1 MCFVKDILPLNGQSI
16 FGIDNILFF
25 MKTEVR
31 IDKWLWAVR
40 IYKTRTLAAEACKK
54 GKVFVGTQA
63 AKASRMVKVGDTI
76 NIKRAPVTYSF
87 KVLALSEN
95 RMNAK
100 LVAGFMENITT
111 ADQLE
116 LIELG
121 KMQAKLNRERGTGRP
136 TKKDRRDIDE
146 LFEPVFWDEDEDEE
160 EAL

>member
-1 MCFVKDILPLNGQSI
+1 
-16 FGIDNILFF
+16 

-40 IYKTRTLAAEACKK
+40 LFKTRTLAAEACKK
-54 GKVFVGTQA
+54 GKVVIQNVQV
-63 AKASRMVKVGDTI
+63 KPSRNVKVNDI
-76 NIKRAPVTYSF
+76 ICIKRNPILFSF

-100 LVAGFMENITT
+100 LVAGFMENVTT

-121 KMQAKLNRERGTGRP
+121 KLAGQTGRDRGTGRP
-136 TKKDRRDIDE
+136 TKKERRE
-146 LFEPVFWDEDEDEE
+146 LDDFTEPTFMDEDGNWNFDTPNP
-160 EAL
+160 

>member
-1 MCFVKDILPLNGQSI
+1 
-16 FGIDNILFF
+16 

-40 IYKTRTLAAEACKK
+40 LFKTRTLAAEACKK
-54 GKVFVGTQA
+54 GKVIIQHVQV
-63 AKASRMVKVGDTI
+63 KPSRNVKVGDVVS
-76 NIKRAPVTYSF
+76 IKRNPILFSF

-100 LVAGFMENITT
+100 LVAGFMENVTT

-121 KMQAKLNRERGTGRP
+121 KLAGQTGRDRGTGRP
-136 TKKDRRDIDE
+136 TKKERRTLDDFI
-146 LFEPVFWDEDEDEE
+146 EPVFMDDEGDWDFDTQN
-160 EAL
+160 L

>member
-1 MCFVKDILPLNGQSI
+1 
-16 FGIDNILFF
+16 

-40 IYKTRTLAAEACKK
+40 LFKTRTLAAEACKK
-54 GKVFVGTQA
+54 GKIVIQNVQV
-63 AKASRMVKVGDTI
+63 KPSRNVKVGDVVC
-76 NIKRAPVTYSF
+76 IKRNPILFSF

-100 LVAGFMENITT
+100 LVVGFMENVTT

-121 KMQAKLNRERGTGRP
+121 KLAGQTGRDRGTGRP
-136 TKKDRRDIDE
+136 TKKERRE
-146 LFEPVFWDEDEDEE
+146 LDDFTEPTFMDEDFFSNDD
-160 EAL
+160 L

>member
-1 MCFVKDILPLNGQSI
+1 
-16 FGIDNILFF
+16 

-40 IYKTRTLAAEACKK
+40 LFKTRTLAAEACKK
-54 GKVFVGTQA
+54 GKIIIQNVQV
-63 AKASRMVKVGDTI
+63 KPSRNVKIGDVVC
-76 NIKRAPVTYSF
+76 IKRNPILFSF

-100 LVAGFMENITT
+100 LVAGFMENVTT

-121 KMQAKLNRERGTGRP
+121 KLAGQTGRDRGTGRP
-136 TKKDRRDIDE
+136 TKKERRE
-146 LFEPVFWDEDEDEE
+146 LDDFIEPTFMDEDGDWDFEIR
-160 EAL
+160 

>member
-1 MCFVKDILPLNGQSI
+1 
-16 FGIDNILFF
+16 

-40 IYKTRTLAAEACKK
+40 LFKTRTLAVEACKK
-54 GKVFVGTQA
+54 GKVIIRNIQV
-63 AKASRMVKVGDTI
+63 KPSRNVKVGDVVC
-76 NIKRAPVTYSF
+76 IKRNPILFSF

-100 LVAGFMENITT
+100 LVPGFMENVTT

-121 KMQAKLNRERGTGRP
+121 KLAGQTGRDRGTGRP
-136 TKKDRRDIDE
+136 TKKDRRNIE
-146 LFEPVFWDEDEDEE
+146 NFTEPVFMDEE
-160 EAL
+160 GDWNF